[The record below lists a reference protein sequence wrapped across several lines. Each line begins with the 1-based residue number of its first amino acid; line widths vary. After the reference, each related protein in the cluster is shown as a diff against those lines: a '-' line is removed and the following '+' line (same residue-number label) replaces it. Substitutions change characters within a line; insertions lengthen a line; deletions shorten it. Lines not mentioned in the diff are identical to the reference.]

1 MNDASQILIKGTVTD
16 QSPGQTCLG
25 IPAAG
30 TPAISDTSMSA
41 WMEYLYMQQPKPDNA
56 TGVPVTLSYI
66 DPNNNKYTIGTTT
79 SDMTGQYSYT
89 FAPDVPGTYKVIATF
104 DGTDSY
110 YSSSAQTIM
119 SFEQPAT
126 TTQPTNA
133 LQQSAADLYF
143 IPAIAGLF
151 IFVAIIGAV
160 LIVLLL
166 RKRP

>member
-1 MNDASQILIKGTVTD
+1 
-16 QSPGQTCLG
+16 
-25 IPAAG
+25 
-30 TPAISDTSMSA
+30 
-41 WMEYLYMQQPKPDNA
+41 
-56 TGVPVTLSYI
+56 
-66 DPNNNKYTIGTTT
+66 
-79 SDMTGQYSYT
+79 MTGQYSYT

-126 TTQPTNA
+126 TTYELLNT

-143 IPAIAGLF
+143 IPTIAGSF